1 MKTQPGEETEDKNAI
16 RNLFN
21 EAIKSVEDMGGWVGA
36 KTGNWLFPLIHKTFE
51 AYFNNADPE
60 YFRSKYPK
68 ATDEQ
73 IIKKL
78 INLASTNAG
87 ILGGIVGASISVDEI
102 AALFATIP
110 SVGTNLPVQVGIAG
124 VALSAEAI
132 VLCRIQLKLIA
143 NIARIL
149 AIPIDPNDPEDMLK
163 ILLCVSGGVS
173 IQEIGSFAAKAGGKA
188 TEKLIRK
195 HISKEVLKA
204 LQKAAAKI
212 GQNLLQRNII
222 KYLVPLASI
231 GIGSTWNYLATK
243 TVGKIALKHLIK
255 HKEERKPD
263 TDSTL
268 RKPVI
273 KKAPKKSLLKNH
285 PLKRRSLE
293 ESLRVNN

>member
-1 MKTQPGEETEDKNAI
+1 MKTQSVEEPEDKNAI
-16 RNLFN
+16 KKLFN

-78 INLASTNAG
+78 INLAAANAG

-102 AALFATIP
+102 LAVFATLP
-110 SVGTNLPVQVGIAG
+110 TGGTNLPVQMGVAG
-124 VALSAEAI
+124 VVLSAEAI

-149 AIPIDPNDPEDMLK
+149 SIPIDPNDPEDMLK
-163 ILLCVSGGVS
+163 ILLCVSGGVG
-173 IQEIGSFAAKAGGKA
+173 IQGIGSFAAKAGGKA
-188 TEKLIRK
+188 TEKIIRK
-195 HISKEVLKA
+195 KIGKETLKA
-204 LQKAAAKI
+204 LQKAAAKF

-222 KYLVPLASI
+222 KYFVPLASI

-243 TVGKIALKHLIK
+243 TVGKIALKHLTE
-255 HKEERKPD
+255 HKEERRPD
-263 TDSTL
+263 PVSKL
-268 RKPVI
+268 KRPVI
-273 KKAPKKSLLKNH
+273 KKAPKKALLKK
-285 PLKRRSLE
+285 PSSKKKVTRRKPKSE
-293 ESLRVNN
+293 